1 MFIFIIKNK
10 TFKNK
15 MNTVSEI
22 NFLSDTFFHVIK
34 EFILIVIVSES
45 TILK

>member
-1 MFIFIIKNK
+1 
-10 TFKNK
+10 